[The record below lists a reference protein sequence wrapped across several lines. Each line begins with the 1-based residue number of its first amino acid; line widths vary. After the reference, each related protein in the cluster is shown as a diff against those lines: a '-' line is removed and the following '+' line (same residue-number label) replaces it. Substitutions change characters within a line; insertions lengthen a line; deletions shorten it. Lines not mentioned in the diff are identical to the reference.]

1 MRCKLANTA
10 QGNRDYQRELAAALI
25 ASDGLD
31 AALQTCLNNGWEGVM
46 HVLLATRIAAP
57 TQARDQAVRPHSFAP
72 QARLSSSPY

>member
-10 QGNRDYQRELAAALI
+10 QGNREYQREMAAALI

-57 TQARDQAVRPHSFAP
+57 TRARDQSVRPHSFAP